1 MASAGA
7 NKISDFSY
15 VTTIA
20 GNGPTLGTRASDEL
34 GNEFMWVKQEG
45 ATSSAVGEW
54 ANCGTTGLVG
64 YVSRTAA
71 SSLINA
77 VSTVALCAG
86 VFQSIIAQNSY
97 GWIQIS
103 GVGVKALA
111 TTDGSVAAGDP
122 LVIDGGAT
130 AVGASDTMADGE
142 EESCCGFALA
152 ADVGTTQ
159 AAGTYTIRSVW
170 M

>member
-1 MASAGA
+1 MSTAAQ
-7 NKISDFSY
+7 ISSFTYFTTDAARGPALG
-15 VTTIA
+15 TIA
-20 GNGPTLGTRASDEL
+20 E
-34 GNEFMWVKQEG
+34 NEYGDRFMWCKQEG
-45 ATSSAVGEW
+45 ATTSAAGEW
-54 ANCGTTGLVG
+54 ANCGTTGLRG

-86 VFQSIIAQNSY
+86 VFQSAVAQNSY
-97 GWIQIS
+97 CWIQIS
-103 GVGVKALA
+103 GVGVTALA

-130 AVGASDTMADGE
+130 AVGATDTMADGE

-152 ADVGTTQ
+152 ADSGTVQT
-159 AAGTYTIRSVW
+159 AGTYTIKSVW